1 MSAADKEPTGAAM
14 FGEAVAPDDNPD
26 EDEGAETDEDLRTLG
41 DAALAAFHTGDGLA
55 FAKAIR
61 DLSGDKE
68 E

>member
-1 MSAADKEPTGAAM
+1 MSAAEPSAKDM
-14 FGEAVAPDDNPD
+14 FGDEDAAPDDNPD